1 MSVILFLSKRHLLKG
16 SSVFHKLVI
25 GVAVGGITL
34 GVAALIVVLS
44 VMNGFHKE
52 VESRI
57 LRATPHI
64 MVTRFYHQPIGDYRA
79 LMERVRTFREVTD
92 VEPIVDFKA
101 ILREDGSMEGVVVQ
115 GVVEPPTFTVVSG
128 DSIPGD
134 GILIGKV
141 LSDVLGIYV
150 GDTVELWGVKGG
162 QHARFFKRQL
172 PVTGV
177 FDMGLYEPNA
187 SLILVSLG
195 SAQRMLGIGD
205 AVTQLKVE
213 LKDPFQAHEV
223 ANRMQRTIGY
233 PYFFLT
239 WIDANA
245 NLFAALK
252 LEKLTMFILLLLI
265 IVVAAF
271 AIAAILMM
279 MVVRK
284 TREIGVLRALGMTK
298 HRIRRL
304 FILEG
309 LWLGIA
315 GVVLGNIVGL
325 LLCYLLGKYRFI
337 QLPPEIYSI
346 QYLPVAVEP
355 FDVFW
360 VSALTLLL
368 ALLASIY
375 PAQRAASLMPA
386 EAIRYAE

>member
-1 MSVILFLSKRHLLKG
+1 
-16 SSVFHKLVI
+16 
-25 GVAVGGITL
+25 
-34 GVAALIVVLS
+34 
-44 VMNGFHKE
+44 
-52 VESRI
+52 
-57 LRATPHI
+57 
-64 MVTRFYHQPIGDYRA
+64 
-79 LMERVRTFREVTD
+79 
-92 VEPIVDFKA
+92 
-101 ILREDGSMEGVVVQ
+101 
-115 GVVEPPTFTVVSG
+115 
-128 DSIPGD
+128 
-134 GILIGKV
+134 
-141 LSDVLGIYV
+141 
-150 GDTVELWGVKGG
+150 
-162 QHARFFKRQL
+162 
-172 PVTGV
+172 
-177 FDMGLYEPNA
+177 MGLYEPNA

-213 LKDPFQAHEV
+213 LKDPFKAHEV
-223 ANRMQRTIGY
+223 AKRMQRTIGY

>member
-64 MVTRFYHQPIGDYRA
+64 MVTRFYHQPIGDYRT
-79 LMERVRTFREVTD
+79 LMERVRTFHGVAD
-92 VEPIVDFKA
+92 VKPIVDFKA
-101 ILREDGSMEGVVVQ
+101 ILREDESMEGVVVQ
-115 GVVEPPTFTVVSG
+115 GVVEPPTCTVVGG

-162 QHARFFKRQL
+162 QHARFFKKQL

-187 SLILVSLG
+187 SLTLVSLG

-213 LKDPFQAHEV
+213 LTDPFEAHEV
-223 ANRMQRTIGY
+223 
-233 PYFFLT
+233 YFMRLE
-239 WIDANA
+239 WIREL
-245 NLFAALK
+245 NL
-252 LEKLTMFILLLLI
+252 
-265 IVVAAF
+265 
-271 AIAAILMM
+271 
-279 MVVRK
+279 
-284 TREIGVLRALGMTK
+284 
-298 HRIRRL
+298 
-304 FILEG
+304 
-309 LWLGIA
+309 
-315 GVVLGNIVGL
+315 
-325 LLCYLLGKYRFI
+325 
-337 QLPPEIYSI
+337 
-346 QYLPVAVEP
+346 
-355 FDVFW
+355 
-360 VSALTLLL
+360 
-368 ALLASIY
+368 
-375 PAQRAASLMPA
+375 
-386 EAIRYAE
+386 

>member
-1 MSVILFLSKRHLLKG
+1 
-16 SSVFHKLVI
+16 
-25 GVAVGGITL
+25 
-34 GVAALIVVLS
+34 
-44 VMNGFHKE
+44 
-52 VESRI
+52 
-57 LRATPHI
+57 
-64 MVTRFYHQPIGDYRA
+64 MVTRFYHQPIGDYRT
-79 LMERVRTFREVTD
+79 LMERVKTFHGVTD

-115 GVVEPPTFTVVSG
+115 GVVEPPTCTVVSG

-134 GILIGKV
+134 GILIGRV
-141 LSDVLGIYV
+141 LSDVLGVYV

-213 LKDPFQAHEV
+213 LKDPFKAHEV
-223 ANRMQRTIGY
+223 AKRMQRTIGY